1 MAGEHVA
8 IHAAQVKKR
17 ALQEEEEM
25 TRYTDRELTED
36 WEFKIVRSATGAF
49 SNPETVAQLRQQEA
63 LGGWQLVEKFD
74 NNRMRFKRPAAAA
87 KRDADLPDFYDPYR
101 TQYGV
106 SEGGLA
112 AAIVGAVVIIGGA
125 LAAMA
130 TYFNW

>member
-8 IHAAQVKKR
+8 VHAAQVKKK

-25 TRYTDRELTED
+25 SRYTDRELVED

-49 SNPETVAQLRQQEA
+49 SKPEAVAQLREQEA

-74 NNRMRFKRPAAAA
+74 NNRLRFKRPAEAG
-87 KRDADLPDFYDPYR
+87 KRDHELPDFYDPYR
-101 TQYGV
+101 TQHGV

-112 AAIVGAVVIIGGA
+112 GIIVGIVVLIGGA
-125 LAAMA
+125 LAAAA